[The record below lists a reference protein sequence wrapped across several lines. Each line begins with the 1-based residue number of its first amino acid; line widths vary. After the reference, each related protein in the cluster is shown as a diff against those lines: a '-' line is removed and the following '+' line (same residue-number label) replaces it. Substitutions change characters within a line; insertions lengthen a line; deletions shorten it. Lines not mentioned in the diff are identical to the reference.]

1 VQPEK
6 LAVHHEGEPGQGNPQ
21 AGMQGGESPDQP
33 RQGEAPL
40 DRGIISDVMIV
51 IEIDEVVVS

>member
-1 VQPEK
+1 
-6 LAVHHEGEPGQGNPQ
+6 
-21 AGMQGGESPDQP
+21 MQGGESPDQP

-40 DRGIISDVMIV
+40 DRGIISDVTIV